1 MNNDFRNWLQNLWYE
16 NCDEHRQCKELP
28 YTMQEY
34 FQKYKFWLKREFKF
48 QRRKD
53 QIAENEI
60 SIAVDSNFVMGAILD
75 DKLDSTN
82 VKLLSKSQY
91 RLIRTLKD
99 NNEK

>member
-34 FQKYKFWLKREFKF
+34 FQQYKYWLKREYKY
-48 QRRKD
+48 QKRKD
-53 QIAENEI
+53 QIVQNEVA
-60 SIAVDSNFVMGAILD
+60 IAVDSNFIMDAILN

-82 VKLLSKSQY
+82 AKLLSKSQQK
-91 RLIRTLKD
+91 LIRTLKD